1 MSEKDKKKEIK
12 KKEKK
17 EFIKHYSNYMLSD
30 KNREKIE
37 GFLDGKKGEKDW
49 VELVLLYE
57 VIK

>member
-37 GFLDGKKGEKDW
+37 GFLDGKKEEKDW